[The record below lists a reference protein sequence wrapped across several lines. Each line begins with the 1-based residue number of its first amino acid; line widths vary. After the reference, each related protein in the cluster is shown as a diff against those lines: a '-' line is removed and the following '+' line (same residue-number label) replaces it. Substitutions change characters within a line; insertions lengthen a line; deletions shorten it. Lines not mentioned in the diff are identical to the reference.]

1 VLERAG
7 CTHSE
12 IERIMWKTA
21 ADLYKLPY
29 DEPATISLAA

>member
-7 CTHSE
+7 ATPSE
-12 IERIMWKTA
+12 IARIMWKTA

-29 DEPATISLAA
+29 DAPATISRAA

>member
-1 VLERAG
+1 VLQRAG
-7 CTHSE
+7 STQSE

-29 DEPATISLAA
+29 DAPDSISLAA